1 VAAKGEDAPECD
13 KFAKYYRS
21 LCPGEWVCIY
31 WFHQIY
37 ILSLLLVIVLRLE
50 KNFLRHVNYAF
61 RVDTQ
66 LSIHFTAALFFK
78 KNNDVLAV

>member
-1 VAAKGEDAPECD
+1 M
-13 KFAKYYRS
+13 Y
-21 LCPGEWVCIY
+21 
-31 WFHQIY
+31 
-37 ILSLLLVIVLRLE
+37 LLVSSDLHSVLVACYSVEIR